1 MKRNNIFKLIIPN
14 TRTNIIAFSVFII
27 GIITGSIFIM
37 VINTNDKSLVVEH
50 ITKFFS
56 NVNSSDYSYLDSLK
70 NMLSLNYFYVIV
82 IWVLGLSILGILVNI
97 FLTYLKGFIIGFTTS
112 SLIITYGFKSILAV
126 ILYIIPHTLIN
137 SLVIIVLTIYSITF
151 SKYLLIQIFQKK
163 DMKTKNFMKKY
174 LIILLIAVVLTL
186 VSSISEVY
194 LFPFLL
200 KLIIKLYVW
209 TTIIPN
215 K

>member
-56 NVNSSDYSYLDSLK
+56 NVNSSNYSYLDSLK

-137 SLVIIVLTIYSITF
+137 SLVIIILTIYSITF
-151 SKYLLIQIFQKK
+151 SRYLLIQIFQKK

-174 LIILLIAVVLTL
+174 LIILLISVALTL

-200 KLIIKLYVW
+200 KLIIKLYV
-209 TTIIPN
+209 
-215 K
+215 

>member
-27 GIITGSIFIM
+27 GITTGSIFIM
-37 VINTNDKSLVVEH
+37 VINANDKSLIVEH
-50 ITKFFS
+50 ITNFFE
-56 NVNSSDYSYLDSLK
+56 NVNSSNYSYLDSLK
-70 NMLSLNYFYVIV
+70 NILSLNYFYVIV
-82 IWVLGLSILGILVNI
+82 IWILGLSILGILVNM

-151 SKYLLIQIFQKK
+151 SRYLLIQIFQKK

-174 LIILLIAVVLTL
+174 LIILLIAISLTL

-200 KLIIKLYVW
+200 KLIIKLYV
-209 TTIIPN
+209 
-215 K
+215 

>member
-14 TRTNIIAFSVFII
+14 TRTNIIAFSIFII

-56 NVNSSDYSYLDSLK
+56 NVNSSNYSYLDSLK

-137 SLVIIVLTIYSITF
+137 SLVIIILTIYSITF
-151 SKYLLIQIFQKK
+151 SRYLLIQIFQKK

-174 LIILLIAVVLTL
+174 LIILLIAVALTL

-200 KLIIKLYVW
+200 KLIIKLYV
-209 TTIIPN
+209 
-215 K
+215 

>member
-37 VINTNDKSLVVEH
+37 AINTNDKSLVVEH

-56 NVNSSDYSYLDSLK
+56 NVNSSNYSYLDSLK

-151 SKYLLIQIFQKK
+151 SRYLLIQIFQKK

-174 LIILLIAVVLTL
+174 LIILLIAVAFTL

-200 KLIIKLYVW
+200 KLIIKLYV
-209 TTIIPN
+209 
-215 K
+215 

>member
-82 IWVLGLSILGILVNI
+82 IWILGLSILGILVNI

-151 SKYLLIQIFQKK
+151 SRYLLIQIFQKK
-163 DMKTKNFMKKY
+163 DMKTKNFMNKY
-174 LIILLIAVVLTL
+174 LIILLIAVALTL

-200 KLIIKLYVW
+200 KLIIKLYV
-209 TTIIPN
+209 
-215 K
+215 

>member
-14 TRTNIIAFSVFII
+14 TRTNIIAFSIFII

-56 NVNSSDYSYLDSLK
+56 NVNSSNYSYLDSLK

-151 SKYLLIQIFQKK
+151 SRYLLIQIFQKK

-174 LIILLIAVVLTL
+174 LIILLIAVALTL

-200 KLIIKLYVW
+200 KLIIKLYV
-209 TTIIPN
+209 
-215 K
+215 

>member
-27 GIITGSIFIM
+27 GITTGSIFIM
-37 VINTNDKSLVVEH
+37 LINANDKSLIVEH
-50 ITKFFS
+50 ITNFFE
-56 NVNSSDYSYLDSLK
+56 NVNSSNYSYLDSLK
-70 NMLSLNYFYVIV
+70 NILSLNYFYVIV
-82 IWVLGLSILGILVNI
+82 IWILGLSILGILVNM

-137 SLVIIVLTIYSITF
+137 SLVIIILTIYSITF
-151 SKYLLIQIFQKK
+151 SRYLLIQIFQKK

-174 LIILLIAVVLTL
+174 LIILLIAISLTL

-200 KLIIKLYVW
+200 KLIIKLYV
-209 TTIIPN
+209 
-215 K
+215 

>member
-14 TRTNIIAFSVFII
+14 TRTNIIAFSIFII

-82 IWVLGLSILGILVNI
+82 IWVLGLSILGILVNA

-137 SLVIIVLTIYSITF
+137 SLVIIILTIYSITF
-151 SKYLLIQIFQKK
+151 SRYLLIQIFQKK

-174 LIILLIAVVLTL
+174 LIILLIAVALTL

-200 KLIIKLYVW
+200 KLIIKLYV
-209 TTIIPN
+209 
-215 K
+215 

>member
-14 TRTNIIAFSVFII
+14 TRTNIIAFSIFII
-27 GIITGSIFIM
+27 GIITGSIFIL
-37 VINTNDKSLVVEH
+37 VINTNDKEIVTEH
-50 ITKFFS
+50 IINFFS
-56 NVNSSDYSYLDSLK
+56 NINSSSYSYLNSLK

-97 FLTYLKGFIIGFTTS
+97 FLTYLKGFIVGFTTS
-112 SLIITYGFKSILAV
+112 ALIITYGFKSILAI
-126 ILYIIPHTLIN
+126 ILYIVPHTLIN
-137 SLVIIVLTIYSITF
+137 SLVIIVLTIYSMTF
-151 SKYLLIQIFQKK
+151 SRYLLVQIFQKK

-200 KLIIKLYVW
+200 KLIIKLYM
-209 TTIIPN
+209 
-215 K
+215 

>member
-27 GIITGSIFIM
+27 GITTGSIFIM
-37 VINTNDKSLVVEH
+37 VINANDKSLIVEH
-50 ITKFFS
+50 ITNFFE
-56 NVNSSDYSYLDSLK
+56 NVNSSNYSYLDSLK
-70 NMLSLNYFYVIV
+70 NILSLNYFYVIV
-82 IWVLGLSILGILVNI
+82 IWILGLSILGILVNM

-151 SKYLLIQIFQKK
+151 SKYMLIQIFQKK

-174 LIILLIAVVLTL
+174 LIILLIAISLTL

-200 KLIIKLYVW
+200 KLIIKLYV
-209 TTIIPN
+209 
-215 K
+215 

>member
-56 NVNSSDYSYLDSLK
+56 NVNSSNYSYLDSLK

-151 SKYLLIQIFQKK
+151 SRYLLIQIFQKK

-174 LIILLIAVVLTL
+174 LIILLISVALTL

-200 KLIIKLYVW
+200 KLIIKLYV
-209 TTIIPN
+209 
-215 K
+215 

>member
-137 SLVIIVLTIYSITF
+137 SLVIIILTIYSITF
-151 SKYLLIQIFQKK
+151 SRYLLIQIFQKK

-174 LIILLIAVVLTL
+174 LIILLIAVALTL

-200 KLIIKLYVW
+200 KLIIQLYV
-209 TTIIPN
+209 
-215 K
+215 

>member
-14 TRTNIIAFSVFII
+14 TKTNIIAFSIFII

-56 NVNSSDYSYLDSLK
+56 NVNSSNYSYLDSLK

-151 SKYLLIQIFQKK
+151 SRYLLIQIFQKK

-174 LIILLIAVVLTL
+174 LIILLIAVALTL

-200 KLIIKLYVW
+200 KLIIKLYV
-209 TTIIPN
+209 
-215 K
+215 

>member
-14 TRTNIIAFSVFII
+14 TRTNIIAFSIFII

-151 SKYLLIQIFQKK
+151 SRYLLIQIFQKK

-174 LIILLIAVVLTL
+174 LIILLIAVALTL

-200 KLIIKLYVW
+200 KLIIKLYV
-209 TTIIPN
+209 
-215 K
+215 

>member
-14 TRTNIIAFSVFII
+14 TRTNIIAFSIFII

-137 SLVIIVLTIYSITF
+137 SLVIIILTIYSITF
-151 SKYLLIQIFQKK
+151 SRYLLIQIFQKK

-174 LIILLIAVVLTL
+174 LIILLITVALTL

-200 KLIIKLYVW
+200 KLIIKLYV
-209 TTIIPN
+209 
-215 K
+215 

>member
-82 IWVLGLSILGILVNI
+82 IWILGLSILGILVNI

-151 SKYLLIQIFQKK
+151 SRYLLIQIFQKK

-174 LIILLIAVVLTL
+174 LIILLIAVALTL

-200 KLIIKLYVW
+200 KLIIKLYV
-209 TTIIPN
+209 
-215 K
+215 

>member
-14 TRTNIIAFSVFII
+14 TRTNIIAFSIFII

-56 NVNSSDYSYLDSLK
+56 NVNSSNYSYLDSLK

-137 SLVIIVLTIYSITF
+137 SLVIIILTIYSITF
-151 SKYLLIQIFQKK
+151 SRYLLIQIFQKK
-163 DMKTKNFMKKY
+163 DMKTKDFMKKY
-174 LIILLIAVVLTL
+174 LIILLIAVALTL

-200 KLIIKLYVW
+200 KLIIKLYV
-209 TTIIPN
+209 
-215 K
+215 

>member
-56 NVNSSDYSYLDSLK
+56 NVNSSNYSYLDSLK

-137 SLVIIVLTIYSITF
+137 SLVIIVLKIYSITF
-151 SKYLLIQIFQKK
+151 SRYLLIQIFQKK

-174 LIILLIAVVLTL
+174 LIILLISVALTL

-200 KLIIKLYVW
+200 KLIIKLYV
-209 TTIIPN
+209 
-215 K
+215 

>member
-82 IWVLGLSILGILVNI
+82 IWVGLSILGILVNI

-151 SKYLLIQIFQKK
+151 SRYLLIQIFQKK

-174 LIILLIAVVLTL
+174 LIILLIAVALTL

-200 KLIIKLYVW
+200 KLIIKLYV
-209 TTIIPN
+209 
-215 K
+215 

>member
-137 SLVIIVLTIYSITF
+137 SIVIIVLTIYSITF
-151 SKYLLIQIFQKK
+151 SRYLLIQIFQKK

-174 LIILLIAVVLTL
+174 LIILLIAVALTL

-200 KLIIKLYVW
+200 KLIIKLYV
-209 TTIIPN
+209 
-215 K
+215 

>member
-82 IWVLGLSILGILVNI
+82 IWILGLSILGILVNI

-137 SLVIIVLTIYSITF
+137 SLVIIILTIYSITF
-151 SKYLLIQIFQKK
+151 SRYLLIQIFQKK

-174 LIILLIAVVLTL
+174 LIILLIAVALTL

-200 KLIIKLYVW
+200 KLIIQLYV
-209 TTIIPN
+209 
-215 K
+215 

>member
-14 TRTNIIAFSVFII
+14 TRTNIIAFSIFII

-56 NVNSSDYSYLDSLK
+56 NVNSSNYSYLDSLK

-151 SKYLLIQIFQKK
+151 SRYLLIQIFQKK

-174 LIILLIAVVLTL
+174 LIILLISVALTL

-200 KLIIKLYVW
+200 KLIIKLYV
-209 TTIIPN
+209 
-215 K
+215 

>member
-56 NVNSSDYSYLDSLK
+56 NVNSSNYSYLDSLK

-82 IWVLGLSILGILVNI
+82 IWILGLSILGILVNI

-151 SKYLLIQIFQKK
+151 SRYLLIQIFQKK

-174 LIILLIAVVLTL
+174 LIILLISVALTL

-200 KLIIKLYVW
+200 KLIIKLYV
-209 TTIIPN
+209 
-215 K
+215 

>member
-56 NVNSSDYSYLDSLK
+56 NVNSSNYSYLDSLK

-97 FLTYLKGFIIGFTTS
+97 FLTYLKGFIIGFTIS

-151 SKYLLIQIFQKK
+151 SRYLLIQIFQKK

-174 LIILLIAVVLTL
+174 LIILLISVALTL

-200 KLIIKLYVW
+200 KLIIKLYV
-209 TTIIPN
+209 
-215 K
+215 

>member
-27 GIITGSIFIM
+27 GIITGSIFII

-151 SKYLLIQIFQKK
+151 SRYLLIQIFQKK

-174 LIILLIAVVLTL
+174 LIILLIAVALTL

-200 KLIIKLYVW
+200 KLIIKLYV
-209 TTIIPN
+209 
-215 K
+215 

>member
-14 TRTNIIAFSVFII
+14 TRTNIIAFSIFII
-27 GIITGSIFIM
+27 GILTGSIFIM
-37 VINTNDKSLVVEH
+37 VINTNDKSLIVEH

-137 SLVIIVLTIYSITF
+137 SLVIIILTIYSITF
-151 SKYLLIQIFQKK
+151 SRYLLIQIFQKK

-174 LIILLIAVVLTL
+174 LIILLISVALTL

-200 KLIIKLYVW
+200 KLIIKLYV
-209 TTIIPN
+209 
-215 K
+215 

>member
-82 IWVLGLSILGILVNI
+82 IWILGLSILGILVNI

-137 SLVIIVLTIYSITF
+137 SLVIIILTIYSITC
-151 SKYLLIQIFQKK
+151 SRYLLIQIFQKK

-174 LIILLIAVVLTL
+174 LIILLIAVALTL

-200 KLIIKLYVW
+200 KLIIQLYV
-209 TTIIPN
+209 
-215 K
+215 

>member
-27 GIITGSIFIM
+27 GITTGSIFIM
-37 VINTNDKSLVVEH
+37 LINTNDKSLIVEH
-50 ITKFFS
+50 ITNFFE
-56 NVNSSDYSYLDSLK
+56 NVNSSNYSYLDSLK
-70 NMLSLNYFYVIV
+70 NILSLNYFYVIV
-82 IWVLGLSILGILVNI
+82 IWILGLSILGILVNM

-151 SKYLLIQIFQKK
+151 SRYLLIQIFQKK

-174 LIILLIAVVLTL
+174 LIILLIAISLTL

-200 KLIIKLYVW
+200 KLIIKLYV
-209 TTIIPN
+209 
-215 K
+215 

>member
-37 VINTNDKSLVVEH
+37 AINTNNKSLVVEH

-56 NVNSSDYSYLDSLK
+56 NVNSSDYSYLDSLM

-151 SKYLLIQIFQKK
+151 SRYLLIQIFQKK

-174 LIILLIAVVLTL
+174 LIILLIAVALTL

-200 KLIIKLYVW
+200 KLIIKLYV
-209 TTIIPN
+209 
-215 K
+215 

>member
-14 TRTNIIAFSVFII
+14 TRTNIIAFSIFII
-27 GIITGSIFIM
+27 GIITGSIFIL
-37 VINTNDKSLVVEH
+37 VINTNDKEIVTEH
-50 ITKFFS
+50 IINFFS
-56 NVNSSDYSYLDSLK
+56 NINSSSYSYLNSLK

-97 FLTYLKGFIIGFTTS
+97 FLTYLKGFIVGFTTS
-112 SLIITYGFKSILAV
+112 ALIITYGFKSILAI
-126 ILYIIPHTLIN
+126 ILYIVPHTLIN

-151 SKYLLIQIFQKK
+151 SRYLLVQIFQKK

-200 KLIIKLYVW
+200 KLIIKLYM
-209 TTIIPN
+209 
-215 K
+215 

>member
-27 GIITGSIFIM
+27 GITTGSIFIM
-37 VINTNDKSLVVEH
+37 VINANDKSLIVEH
-50 ITKFFS
+50 ITNFFE
-56 NVNSSDYSYLDSLK
+56 NVNSSNYSYLDSLK
-70 NMLSLNYFYVIV
+70 NILSLNYFYVIV
-82 IWVLGLSILGILVNI
+82 IWILGLSILGILVNM

-137 SLVIIVLTIYSITF
+137 SLVIIILTIYSITF
-151 SKYLLIQIFQKK
+151 SRYLLIQIFQKK

-174 LIILLIAVVLTL
+174 LIILLIAVALTL

-200 KLIIKLYVW
+200 KLIIKLYV
-209 TTIIPN
+209 
-215 K
+215 

>member
-56 NVNSSDYSYLDSLK
+56 NVNSSNYSYLDSLK

-151 SKYLLIQIFQKK
+151 SRYLLIQIFQKK

-174 LIILLIAVVLTL
+174 LIILLIAVALTL

-200 KLIIKLYVW
+200 KLIIKLYV
-209 TTIIPN
+209 
-215 K
+215 

>member
-82 IWVLGLSILGILVNI
+82 IWILGLSILGILVNI

-137 SLVIIVLTIYSITF
+137 SLVIIILTIYSITF
-151 SKYLLIQIFQKK
+151 SRYLLIQIFQKK

-174 LIILLIAVVLTL
+174 LIILLIAVALTL

-200 KLIIKLYVW
+200 KLIIKLYV
-209 TTIIPN
+209 
-215 K
+215 